1 MKNVGNCIVPT
12 IFGAILCFMP
22 FHEKPEIGL
31 NFPVRDVILIVY
43 NLNPIP
49 MPGME
54 DTLCGGGN
62 DFPDAGLNLRISK
75 KAVSDPID
83 EHKQTTR

>member
-1 MKNVGNCIVPT
+1 MKNVRNCIVPT

-31 NFPVRDVILIVY
+31 IFPVRDVILIVY

-54 DTLCGGGN
+54 DALCGGGN
-62 DFPDAGLNLRISK
+62 VFPDAGLNLRISE